1 MQVLDFI
8 HCVSVA
14 ARIVV
19 KKKKKH
25 WSLVLRAPSNAHGY
39 FVYLIFQKITRD
51 IHIQLK
57 PKKEPYALDLKSYG
71 EVVF

>member
-1 MQVLDFI
+1 M
-8 HCVSVA
+8 
-14 ARIVV
+14 
-19 KKKKKH
+19 
-25 WSLVLRAPSNAHGY
+25 LRVPSNAHGY
-39 FVYLIFQKITRD
+39 FVYLIFQMITRD

>member
-14 ARIVV
+14 ARIV
-19 KKKKKH
+19 KKKKKA
-25 WSLVLRAPSNAHGY
+25 LVTGVSAPSNAHGY
-39 FVYLIFQKITRD
+39 FVYLIFQMITRD

>member
-14 ARIVV
+14 ARIV
-19 KKKKKH
+19 KKKKH

-39 FVYLIFQKITRD
+39 FVYLIFQMITCD

>member
-14 ARIVV
+14 ARIVK

-25 WSLVLRAPSNAHGY
+25 WSLVLRVPSNAHGY
-39 FVYLIFQKITRD
+39 FVYLIFQMITRD

>member
-14 ARIVV
+14 ARIV
-19 KKKKKH
+19 KNKA
-25 WSLVLRAPSNAHGY
+25 LVLRATSNVLGY
-39 FVYLIFQKITRD
+39 FVYLIFQMITCD

-57 PKKEPYALDLKSYG
+57 PKKEPYALDLSLTARLSFK
-71 EVVF
+71 